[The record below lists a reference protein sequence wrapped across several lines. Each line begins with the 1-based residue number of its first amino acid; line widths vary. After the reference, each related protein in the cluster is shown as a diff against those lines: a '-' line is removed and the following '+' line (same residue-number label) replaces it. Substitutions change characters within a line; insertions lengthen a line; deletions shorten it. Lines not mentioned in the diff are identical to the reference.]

1 MKIRVFIADDHA
13 VLRSGLRLLIN
24 GQPDMEVVGEA
35 ADGLEAEQRIPA
47 TAPDV
52 ALIDLS
58 MPSHDG
64 FHAIRQVSRASP
76 ATRVLVLTMHDDPGY
91 LRLALSAGAAGYVV
105 KTAVDSEL
113 LTAIR
118 TVAQG
123 RTFVDLSCDPDRM
136 FADPPAADRN
146 RMRRPTD
153 PPDQPLSRREREVLT
168 HVARGF
174 TNQEIAAQLK
184 LSAKTVET
192 YRARLMV
199 KLGLRSRAD
208 LVRYALDH
216 GVLTPERSLKT

>member
-35 ADGLEAEQRIPA
+35 DDGLEAEQRIPT

-52 ALIDLS
+52 ALMDLS
-58 MPSHDG
+58 MPHDG
-64 FHAIRQVSRASP
+64 LHAIRQISQASP

-123 RTFVDLSCDPDRM
+123 RTFVDLSCDPDQM
-136 FADPPAADRN
+136 FADPPKTDQN
-146 RMRRPTD
+146 RLHRPTR

-168 HVARGF
+168 RVARGF
-174 TNQEIAAQLK
+174 TNQEIAEQLS
-184 LSAKTVET
+184 LSVKTVET
-192 YRARLMV
+192 YRARLMM
-199 KLGLRSRAD
+199 KLDLRSRAD

-216 GVLTPERSLKT
+216 GLLTFAESHRA